1 MRNSVKTSSLTE
13 PWERKLQVRRAGK
26 MRARG
31 ANGTTGQTQNAN
43 QQLDYNQSH
52 IQQFLIAGGE
62 LGLKHFYT
70 ELSVLLLVVYLLVL
84 ISNFMVFFA
93 VVLETKLHTPMYIF
107 LSSLS
112 LTDIIIT
119 TSVLPKMISVCLLND
134 IAISF
139 SGCFLQQITYSTFQV
154 TEGILLLLMCYDR
167 YVAICNP
174 LRYND
179 IISPRMCVLL
189 SVIACIVGFL
199 MMIPLTMYTSRLPFC
214 GNHLMFWFCDFPP
227 VIALSCS
234 DTTILLFTALGV
246 ALLVIAVPGSVII
259 YTYSKIIFAVLKMS
273 SVDGR
278 KKAFSTCSS
287 HLSIVILFYFAH
299 LCVYISS
306 SVKNVHPN
314 VLILISIFNCLLIPF
329 ANPIIYSLRNKELKT
344 AILKHF
350 YINEVFISFSRLRP
364 Q

>member
-1 MRNSVKTSSLTE
+1 MRHSVKTSSLTE

-26 MRARG
+26 MRAQG
-31 ANGTTGQTQNAN
+31 ANGTTEQTQNAN

-119 TSVLPKMISVCLLND
+119 TIVLPKMISVCLLND

-139 SGCFLQQITYSTFQV
+139 SGCFLQQITYLTFQV
-154 TEGILLLLMCYDR
+154 TEGILLLLMRYDR

-189 SVIACIVGFL
+189 SVFACIAGFL
-199 MMIPLTMYTSRLPFC
+199 TMIPHTIYASRLPYC
-214 GNHLMFWFCDFPP
+214 GTRLMFWFCDFPP
-227 VIALSCS
+227 VIALSCL
-234 DTTILLFTALGV
+234 DTTILLFTALGI
-246 ALLVIAVPGSVII
+246 ALLVIVVTGSVII
-259 YTYSKIIFAVLKMS
+259 WTYSKIIFAVLKMS

-287 HLSIVILFYFAH
+287 HLSIVVLFYFAH

-306 SVKNVHPN
+306 TVKNVHPN
-314 VLILISIFNCLLIPF
+314 VLILISIMNCLLTPF

-350 YINEVFISFSRLRP
+350 HINEVFISFSRLRP

>member
-1 MRNSVKTSSLTE
+1 MCSC
-13 PWERKLQVRRAGK
+13 PD
-26 MRARG
+26 
-31 ANGTTGQTQNAN
+31 AN
-43 QQLDYNQSH
+43 QQLNYNQSH

-62 LGLKHFYT
+62 QGLKNFYT

-119 TSVLPKMISVCLLND
+119 TSVLPKMISVGLRND

-139 SGCFLQQITYSTFQV
+139 TGCFVQQNTYLAFQITES
-154 TEGILLLLMCYDR
+154 ISLAIMSYDR

-179 IISPRMCVLL
+179 IITPSICVLL
-189 SVIACIVGFL
+189 SVSACIAGFL
-199 MMIPLTMYTSRLPFC
+199 LTFPLTMYASRLPYC

-227 VIALSCS
+227 VIALSCL
-234 DTTILLFTALGV
+234 DTTILLLTALGV
-246 ALLVIAVPGSVII
+246 ALLVIVVPGSVII
-259 YTYSKIIFAVLKMS
+259 WTYSKIIFAVLKIT

-287 HLSIVILFYFAH
+287 HLSIVVLFYFAH

-306 SVKNVHPN
+306 IVKNVHPN
-314 VLILISIFNCLLIPF
+314 VVILTSIMNCLLTPF

-350 YINEVFISFSRLRP
+350 HINEVFISFSRLHP

>member
-31 ANGTTGQTQNAN
+31 ANGTTEQTQNAN
-43 QQLDYNQSH
+43 QRLDYNQSH

-84 ISNFMVFFA
+84 IVNLMVFFA

-139 SGCFLQQITYSTFQV
+139 SGCFLQQVTYLAFQV
-154 TEGILLLLMCYDR
+154 TEGVLLAIMGYDR

-179 IISPRMCVLL
+179 IITPRICVIL
-189 SVIACIVGFL
+189 SLFAWIVGIL
-199 MMIPLTMYTSRLPFC
+199 MPLPVTIYASRLTYC
-214 GNHLMFWFCDFPP
+214 GDHVMFWFCDFPP
-227 VIALSCS
+227 VVALSCM
-234 DTTILLFTALGV
+234 DTTYLLFAALGV
-246 ALLVIAVPGSVII
+246 ALLVIMIPAFVII
-259 YTYSKIIFAVLKMS
+259 WTYGRIIFAILKIT

-306 SVKNVHPN
+306 TVKNIHPN
-314 VLILISIFNCLLIPF
+314 VLILISIMNCFLTPV

-344 AILKHF
+344 AIRKRF
-350 YINEVFISFSRLRP
+350 YISQVFTCFSHSHPL
-364 Q
+364 

>member
-31 ANGTTGQTQNAN
+31 ANGTTAQTQNAN

-84 ISNFMVFFA
+84 IGNFMVFFA

-139 SGCFLQQITYSTFQV
+139 SGCFLQQITYLTFQV
-154 TEGILLLLMCYDR
+154 TESILLLLMCYDR

-179 IISPRMCVLL
+179 IINPRMCVLL
-189 SVIACIVGFL
+189 SVFACIVGFL
-199 MMIPLTMYTSRLPFC
+199 VMLPLTTYASRLPYC
-214 GNHLMFWFCDFPP
+214 GNHLMFWFCDFPT
-227 VIALSCS
+227 VIALSCL
-234 DTTILLFTALGV
+234 DTTIMLFTALSI
-246 ALLVIAVPGSVII
+246 ALLLTVSIAIVITW
-259 YTYSKIIFAVLKMS
+259 TYSKIIFAVLKIT
-273 SVDGR
+273 SVEGR

-299 LCVYISS
+299 ICVYISS
-306 SVKNVHPN
+306 MAKNVHPN
-314 VLILISIFNCLLIPF
+314 VVILTSIMNCLLTPF

-350 YINEVFISFSRLRP
+350 HINEVFISFSRLRP